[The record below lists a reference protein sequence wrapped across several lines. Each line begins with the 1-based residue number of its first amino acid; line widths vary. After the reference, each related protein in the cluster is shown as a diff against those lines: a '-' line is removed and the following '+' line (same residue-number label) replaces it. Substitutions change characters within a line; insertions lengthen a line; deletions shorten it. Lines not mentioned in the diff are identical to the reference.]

1 MDKIRIIG
9 GTALQGNIRI
19 SGAKNAALPLMVA
32 SLLSD
37 QKLTLDN
44 VPRLADIDTLC
55 QLLRLHGVTI
65 TEAAPTK
72 SDKSQSLMLN
82 GGTVHNTTAPYDVVR
97 KMRASVLVLGPL
109 VARHGQA
116 RVSLPGGC
124 AIGARPVDLH
134 IKGLQ
139 QLGAE
144 IDLVDG
150 YIEARAKGGLQGARI
165 IFPQVSV
172 GATENLLMAACLA
185 RGETQ
190 LVNAAREPEIGDLA
204 QCLQKMGAKIDGI
217 GSDCLTIQGVD
228 RLHKATH
235 AVMSDRIEAGTYAI
249 AAAITGGRLTLA
261 PLQRSCL
268 TAFCERLEAAGIS
281 VTDTPSGDGLVIAAR
296 GKTWQGVDVTT
307 KPFPGFPT
315 DLQAQF
321 MALMC
326 LAEGA
331 SAISETV
338 FENRFMHVPE
348 LLRLGANITIQHGTA
363 LVRGVRELHGAPLM
377 STDLRASSSLLL
389 AGLAAKGETIINRVY
404 HLDRGYENIVEKFSA
419 VGAKIERVA

>member
-1 MDKIRIIG
+1 MDKIRILG
-9 GTALQGNIRI
+9 GQRLQGRVAI

-37 QKLTLDN
+37 QPLTLDN
-44 VPRLADIDTLC
+44 VPRLADIDTLA
-55 QLLRLHGVTI
+55 QLLRQHGVTI
-65 TEAAPTK
+65 TETAAPAHPYGH
-72 SDKSQSLMLN
+72 SLRLDGRN
-82 GGTVHNTTAPYDVVR
+82 IANTTAPYDVVR

-139 QLGAE
+139 HLGAE
-144 IDLVDG
+144 IEIIDG
-150 YIEARAKGGLQGARI
+150 YIEAAAKNGLHGARI
-165 IFPQVSV
+165 VFPQVSV

-204 QCLQKMGAKIDGI
+204 QCLVAMGAKIDGI
-217 GSDCLTIQGVD
+217 GTDCLIIQGVD
-228 RLHKATH
+228 DLHEARH
-235 AVMSDRIEAGTYAI
+235 SVMSDRIEAGTYAV
-249 AAAITGGRLTLA
+249 AAAITGGTVTLA
-261 PLQRSCL
+261 PIQRSNL
-268 TAFCERLEAAGIS
+268 TAFCERLEAAGIA
-281 VTDTPSGDGLVIAAR
+281 VTDTLDGQSLVIASGAAR
-296 GKTWQGVDVTT
+296 RGVDITT
-307 KPFPGFPT
+307 EPFPGFPT

-331 SAISETV
+331 SLISETV

-363 LVRGVRELHGAPLM
+363 LVRGVSELHGAPLM

-389 AGLAAKGETIINRVY
+389 AGLAARGETLINRVY
-404 HLDRGYENIVEKFSA
+404 HLDRGYENIVDKLYS
-419 VGAKIERVA
+419 VGAKIERVS